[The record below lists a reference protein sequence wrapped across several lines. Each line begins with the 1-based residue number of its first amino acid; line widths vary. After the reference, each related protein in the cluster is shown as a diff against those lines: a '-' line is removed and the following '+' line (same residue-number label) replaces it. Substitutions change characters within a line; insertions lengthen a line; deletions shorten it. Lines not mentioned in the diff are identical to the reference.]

1 MSCVKVKSLA
11 GREREICDGKVT
23 PLKIE
28 TLPQSTFAELEKEVG
43 AGIGDVVKV
52 LATPIAAMV
61 GKTNCSS
68 CEGKRLSLNAIGN
81 LIHKH
86 GIVKTGGI
94 LNELFQMQDKEQI
107 AVKLK
112 EHLDAR

>member
-11 GREREICDGKVT
+11 GREREICDGKVV

-28 TLPQSTFAELEKEVG
+28 TLPQSTFSELEKEIG
-43 AGIGDVVKV
+43 AGIGDVIKV
-52 LATPIAAMV
+52 LAAPMAKIV
-61 GKTNCSS
+61 GRENCSS
-68 CEGKRLSLNAIGN
+68 CEGKRLGFNAVPE
-81 LIHKH
+81 LIRKH
-86 GIVKTGGI
+86 GLAKTGGI
-94 LNELFQMQDKEQI
+94 LKELFQMQDKEQI